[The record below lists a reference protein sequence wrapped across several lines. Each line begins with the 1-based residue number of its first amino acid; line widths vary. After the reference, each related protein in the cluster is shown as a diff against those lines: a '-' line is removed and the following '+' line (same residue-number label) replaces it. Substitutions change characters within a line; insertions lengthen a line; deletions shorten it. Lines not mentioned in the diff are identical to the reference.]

1 MVMQRSCQA
10 PGRPLRARRGRA
22 GSGADSRRLTG
33 AADTGA
39 RYRTAGAARTT
50 GGHRNDQA
58 GTTGPGSP
66 RPIVG
71 SRTTGSAVPRAR
83 TAGAPVLPWAVT
95 RAGAAV
101 LPRSVAGSGASGS
114 ARVEHAVVM
123 VAVVVVLPNE
133 GADEEH
139 RRDDEHDA
147 RDDHHPGRRRVEP
160 RRLHPLRWWRRW
172 RSDWGGWGRLG
183 LRFGCLAHAMPYCP
197 ARHVLNRPPAT
208 KLL

>member
-83 TAGAPVLPWAVT
+83 TAGAPVLPW
-95 RAGAAV
+95 
-101 LPRSVAGSGASGS
+101 SVAGSGAAGS